1 MPIGKNAIKR
11 VENNG
16 YSKVKTSAPDME
28 NSHVIA
34 SPDKQVVEKLIAPVE
49 KATAEKA
56 AAKKACAAKKPATTA
71 KKTAV
76 KAATKPAAEAPVKET
91 AKAPV
96 KTTKKAATGSSS
108 AKKATT
114 QKTANKPAESKDGFV
129 RVELGKGMP
138 YYLL

>member
-34 SPDKQVVEKLIAPVE
+34 KPDVQVVEKLIAPVE
-49 KATAEKA
+49 KATAKKTVA
-56 AAKKACAAKKPATTA
+56 KKPAAKKAPAKKPA
-71 KKTAV
+71 V
-76 KAATKPAAEAPVKET
+76 KAA
-91 AKAPV
+91 
-96 KTTKKAATGSSS
+96 S
-108 AKKATT
+108 KAT
-114 QKTANKPAESKDGFV
+114 AKDGFV
-129 RVELGKGMP
+129 RVSFGEDMP

>member
-34 SPDKQVVEKLIAPVE
+34 KPDEQVVEKLVKPVE
-49 KATAEKA
+49 KAAS
-56 AAKKACAAKKPATTA
+56 AAKKPAAGKSTAKKPAA
-71 KKTAV
+71 KKTANKTV
-76 KAATKPAAEAPVKET
+76 KKET
-91 AKAPV
+91 ATVSK
-96 KTTKKAATGSSS
+96 
-108 AKKATT
+108 
-114 QKTANKPAESKDGFV
+114 KDGFQ
-129 RVELGKGMP
+129 RVSVGADMP